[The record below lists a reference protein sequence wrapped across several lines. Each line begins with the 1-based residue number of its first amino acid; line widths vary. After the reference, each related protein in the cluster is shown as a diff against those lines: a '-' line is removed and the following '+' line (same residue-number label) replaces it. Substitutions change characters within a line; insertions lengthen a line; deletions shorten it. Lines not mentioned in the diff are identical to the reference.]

1 MSIVTMRSRLTDA
14 DVRSLVKGL
23 TDEDRAQAAHK
34 ICRMIDQSDLTD
46 DERAYAEEIVRIMSA
61 DAAALVRRALA
72 VALKNSPKLPRE
84 IANKL
89 ARDIDSVAVPVLMH
103 SPVLSD
109 ADLIEIIRTCPPN
122 RQVACASRERLSAAV
137 TDAISTFG
145 AAAAV
150 ERALSNTGAEFEEA
164 ALDRALQRFGDREG
178 VTGAMARRPVLPSA
192 ISEKLVS
199 IVTGEV
205 FDYLVNHHAL
215 PPQMAIDLAIGAR
228 ERATVDLIEQ
238 AARQSDLPRFVQ
250 QLNLHGR
257 LTPSLLM
264 RGLCLGQMPFVEHA
278 LAELGGL
285 PHHRVWLMV
294 HDNGPLGLQTIF
306 ERCGLP
312 ARLLAP
318 FRAGIEVYHEV
329 SNDGVDRDTDIF
341 RARMIERVLTLFQN
355 VPKDDMDYLLEKLNA
370 LGPRPAAAIGA

>member
-1 MSIVTMRSRLTDA
+1 MSIVMMRSRLTDT

-34 ICRMIDQSDLTD
+34 ICRAIDSSDMTD
-46 DERAYAEEIVRIMSA
+46 DERVYAEEIVRIMA
-61 DAAALVRRALA
+61 HDAATLVRRALA
-72 VALKNSPKLPRE
+72 VAMKNSPKLPRE
-84 IANKL
+84 VANKL
-89 ARDIDSVAVPVLMH
+89 ARDIDSVAMPVLMS
-103 SPVLSD
+103 SPALSD

-122 RQVACASRERLSAAV
+122 RQVACASRDKISTAV
-137 TDAISTFG
+137 TDAITTFG

-150 ERALSNTGAEFEEA
+150 ERALANDGATFEEA
-164 ALDRALQRFGDREG
+164 GLDRALHRFGDREG
-178 VTGAMARRPVLPSA
+178 VTSAMARRPTLPVA
-192 ISEKLVS
+192 IAEKLVS
-199 IVTGEV
+199 IVSGEV
-205 FDYLVNHHAL
+205 FDHLVNHHAL
-215 PPQMAIDLAIGAR
+215 PPQLAIDLAIGAR

-238 AARQSDLPRFVQ
+238 AARQSDLARFVQ

-264 RGLCLGQMPFVEHA
+264 RGMCLGQMAFVEHS
-278 LAELGGL
+278 LAELAGL

-294 HDNGPLGLQTIF
+294 HDNGPLGLQTLF

-318 FRAGIEVYHEV
+318 FRAGIEVYHEITG
-329 SNDGVDRDTDIF
+329 DGTDRETCVF

-355 VPKDDMDYLLEKLNA
+355 VPRDDLDYLLEKLNA
-370 LGPRPAAAIGA
+370 TGERSSVAMSL